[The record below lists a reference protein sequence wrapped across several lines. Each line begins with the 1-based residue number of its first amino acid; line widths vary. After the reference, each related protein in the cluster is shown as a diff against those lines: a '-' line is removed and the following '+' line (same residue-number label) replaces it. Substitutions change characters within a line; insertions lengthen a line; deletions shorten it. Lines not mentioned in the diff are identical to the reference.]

1 MTQRYW
7 NRVDTKGGWL
17 ARDPRTGRPLG
28 PPPGEDLAALRAGL
42 GRDAGEVPRVW
53 RFYTCPID
61 DHLAQRD
68 QVSVQQR
75 AEHAALALYGLHQQS
90 KSTSMHDPK
99 VPLGHALHRLRV
111 HGRFSAQAVDA
122 RVNAAATATSPTALL
137 MRLRGL
143 IDQLRVINQPVDYD
157 GLMQLIHD
165 WHYEDGRRR
174 ARRRW
179 AVQYQVWAEQDDQ
192 ESDDAEGPTG
202 RTADEGADPTS

>member
-7 NRVDTKGGWL
+7 NRVDTNGDWL

-28 PPPGEDLAALRAGL
+28 PPPGEDLAAMRAGL
-42 GRDAGEVPRVW
+42 GRDAGEVPSMW

-61 DHLAQRD
+61 DQLAQRD
-68 QVSVQQR
+68 QMSVEQR

-90 KSTSMHDPK
+90 RSASMHHPK
-99 VPLGHALHRLRV
+99 AALGNALYLLRSD
-111 HGRFSAQAVDA
+111 GRFSAQAVDT
-122 RVNAAATATSPTALL
+122 RVNAAATATSPAALL

-143 IDQLRVINQPVDYD
+143 IDQLRVVNQPLNYD
-157 GLMQLIHD
+157 ALMQLIQD

-179 AVQYQVWAEQDDQ
+179 AVEYQVWAKQNDQQPAENQD
-192 ESDDAEGPTG
+192 SPGAGSGG
-202 RTADEGADPTS
+202 RAAATS

>member
-17 ARDPRTGRPLG
+17 ARDLRTGRPLG

-42 GRDAGEVPRVW
+42 SGAAGEIPRMW
-53 RFYTCPID
+53 RFYTCPVD
-61 DHLAQRD
+61 DNLAQRD
-68 QVSVQQR
+68 QVSVEQR

-90 KSTSMHDPK
+90 KTTSMHHPK
-99 VPLGHALHRLRV
+99 WPLGRALNQLRAS
-111 HGRFSAQAVDA
+111 GRFSAQAVDA
-122 RVNAAATATSPTALL
+122 RINAAATTTNSAALL

-143 IDQLRVINQPVDYD
+143 IDQLRVINQPLDYD
-157 GLMQLIHD
+157 GLMQLIQD

-179 AVQYQVWAEQDDQ
+179 AMDYQVWTQNDDSGAPGERPQ
-192 ESDDAEGPTG
+192 P
-202 RTADEGADPTS
+202 GADAAS